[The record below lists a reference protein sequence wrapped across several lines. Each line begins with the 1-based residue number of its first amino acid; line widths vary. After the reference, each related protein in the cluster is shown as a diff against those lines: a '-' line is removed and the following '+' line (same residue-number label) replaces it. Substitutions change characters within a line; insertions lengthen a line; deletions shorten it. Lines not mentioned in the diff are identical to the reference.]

1 MIKIENLLST
11 DITLV
16 IQEIANIKEVQEI
29 KSKKD
34 ANIGIKGYNWPN
46 LGILKINGEVTML
59 LYDDKNKVYIE
70 SKDTQRWIYDKQLC
84 QALRIVINKIK

>member
-11 DITLV
+11 DVTL
-16 IQEIANIKEVQEI
+16 IIKEIENIKEVQEI

-46 LGILKINGEVTML
+46 MGLLKINGEVTML

-70 SKDTQRWIYDKQLC
+70 SKDIQRWVYNKQLS
-84 QALRIVINKIK
+84 QALRIIINKIK